1 MNLPPSQTVMQYY
14 YYYFYFFAYQHKTAC
29 RKTRLD
35 TQNYGC
41 NGNLL
46 YDHGVVERNCIFS
59 LESHG
64 KALMPSDSS
73 EQRQRTS
80 CERLSALAER
90 EHNTV
95 SLDTHAAPC
104 LQPAA
109 VATAADT
116 TFLRIGL

>member
-1 MNLPPSQTVMQYY
+1 MQYY
-14 YYYFYFFAYQHKTAC
+14 YFYFYFFAYQHKTAC

-64 KALMPSDSS
+64 KALEKEESS
-73 EQRQRTS
+73 CGLDAKRQQR
-80 CERLSALAER
+80 AE
-90 EHNTV
+90 
-95 SLDTHAAPC
+95 
-104 LQPAA
+104 
-109 VATAADT
+109 TANQ
-116 TFLRIGL
+116 L